1 MSASRPWSIELTR
14 TAIAALGEVE
24 QPLRSQV
31 AARLDDLASTG
42 LPPGMKGH
50 ASGRGPIALPVGELR
65 LLCMED
71 PEERRIYIV
80 ALSGSRIS
88 AGATLRKLAGH
99 TMPRWITDW
108 TGGDGMGWVLRD
120 IRFALRSLRRSPG
133 FTTTALLTLALGI
146 GATAAIFSVANGVL
160 LSPLPYGD
168 ADRVVTIWSSWNNFP
183 DKTWVSEAEYRHYYQ
198 NNRSLEDLALYN
210 RFSVNFT
217 SVESPERVGASQIT
231 PNTLEV
237 LGVQPVVGR
246 SFTWA
251 EASDSV
257 SPILLGYAPWQRRF
271 GGDPTVVG
279 RNVEINGS
287 MYPVVGVLPEGFALP
302 VDYGLSGAAEVFFPR
317 FVDRES
323 VIPVPNGG
331 GSHGD
336 YVVARL
342 RGGETAETALAD
354 LENTLEPLRA
364 DGTYAPER
372 NFHPRLYP
380 VKADIVGSA
389 RATIMVLLA
398 AVGFVL
404 LIACGNVANL
414 LLSRSAVRKREVAV
428 RTAMGASRSR
438 ILRQLMTESLVLAA
452 GAGVLGLVFAYV
464 GVDAL
469 LAIDPDAVPRS
480 TSISLNGTVVLFT
493 LAATVGTALL
503 FGLVPAAR
511 VAHSGVGA
519 SLHDGSRAGQGGA
532 GGQRL
537 QGLLVASQMA
547 MAVILLTGSGLMM
560 KTFVSLLQVDTG
572 ISAENV
578 LTMRVTAAAGRYPDA
593 ASVVGFYDQLLDQ
606 IEGIP
611 GVQRASAAR
620 LLPLA
625 STMGDAGFR
634 PVDYQPGPNEST
646 QADWQWAMPGYVEIM
661 GIPLLEGRTL
671 EDADRA
677 DGESVVLIN
686 QTLAR
691 KYWGDDSPIGAQV
704 QAFGLTS
711 TVVGVVGNIRHNGI
725 RNEAK
730 TRFYRPLSQATVATR
745 SMTLVVA
752 SAIDPR
758 SLVEPIRAR
767 VRAMDPSMPVSDVQ
781 TVDEVMSASVAQPRF
796 GMMLLAA
803 FASLALTLALVGIY
817 GVIAYAVSQRTR
829 EIGIRMALGAETG
842 QVIGMVVRQG
852 MVMAMGGV
860 ALGTVIAWFMTGWM
874 SGLLYGVTPQDPAT
888 FFSVPAV
895 FATVAL
901 LACWIPATRA
911 SRVRPAS
918 ALRYE

>member
-1 MSASRPWSIELTR
+1 
-14 TAIAALGEVE
+14 
-24 QPLRSQV
+24 
-31 AARLDDLASTG
+31 
-42 LPPGMKGH
+42 
-50 ASGRGPIALPVGELR
+50 
-65 LLCMED
+65 
-71 PEERRIYIV
+71 
-80 ALSGSRIS
+80 
-88 AGATLRKLAGH
+88 
-99 TMPRWITDW
+99 
-108 TGGDGMGWVLRD
+108 
-120 IRFALRSLRRSPG
+120 
-133 FTTTALLTLALGI
+133 
-146 GATAAIFSVANGVL
+146 
-160 LSPLPYGD
+160 
-168 ADRVVTIWSSWNNFP
+168 
-183 DKTWVSEAEYRHYYQ
+183 
-198 NNRSLEDLALYN
+198 
-210 RFSVNFT
+210 
-217 SVESPERVGASQIT
+217 
-231 PNTLEV
+231 
-237 LGVQPVVGR
+237 
-246 SFTWA
+246 
-251 EASDSV
+251 
-257 SPILLGYAPWQRRF
+257 
-271 GGDPTVVG
+271 
-279 RNVEINGS
+279 
-287 MYPVVGVLPEGFALP
+287 
-302 VDYGLSGAAEVFFPR
+302 
-317 FVDRES
+317 
-323 VIPVPNGG
+323 
-331 GSHGD
+331 
-336 YVVARL
+336 
-342 RGGETAETALAD
+342 
-354 LENTLEPLRA
+354 
-364 DGTYAPER
+364 
-372 NFHPRLYP
+372 
-380 VKADIVGSA
+380 
-389 RATIMVLLA
+389 
-398 AVGFVL
+398 
-404 LIACGNVANL
+404 
-414 LLSRSAVRKREVAV
+414 
-428 RTAMGASRSR
+428 
-438 ILRQLMTESLVLAA
+438 
-452 GAGVLGLVFAYV
+452 
-464 GVDAL
+464 
-469 LAIDPDAVPRS
+469 
-480 TSISLNGTVVLFT
+480 
-493 LAATVGTALL
+493 
-503 FGLVPAAR
+503 
-511 VAHSGVGA
+511 
-519 SLHDGSRAGQGGA
+519 
-532 GGQRL
+532 
-537 QGLLVASQMA
+537 